1 MSESVAA
8 DLLLTGGKFVT
19 LDPDER
25 IVAALAA
32 RDGKIVALGES
43 EDLAGLAGIATR
55 VIDLGGRPV
64 IPSIVDSHCHPDG
77 AAARLSRWHSLDP
90 GRIASRAELLDTIA
104 AATGTMAPEAWF
116 AGYRFNER
124 KSGGYP
130 YPSRAELDH
139 ATAGRPLFILRTDG
153 HLGLVNSA
161 ALAALGI
168 DEGTTDPPFGAFD
181 RDPASGAMTGLVRE
195 AAAQLFVERIHADDK
210 VEDIM
215 AGLQAVFDEF
225 LGFGITS
232 VYNSLTTSKAIQA
245 YQRLKD
251 QSLLKPRVGII
262 ASGREEGLVE
272 ALIQAGIRSG
282 FGDNQLRIIGVEWCP
297 DCSTSGRTAAYYEP
311 YVGERALGEPE
322 PNTGML
328 LYDLEDLKSRAVA
341 AHRAGLMVCI
351 EGVGDRGIDFALDA
365 IEAALAADPKPDH
378 RMRVEHCCY
387 VTPAILE
394 RLKRLGVT
402 DSSATGFMYE
412 LGDAYRAN
420 RGEEA
425 MRCMWPHRA
434 LIDADVPAPGHSDAY
449 VCTPNPFTAV
459 WAMVCRKSDSGGPL
473 DAPGAPSQAI
483 NVTEALRA
491 YTLLGAYSG
500 REEEVK
506 GSLEVGKLADLAVLD
521 RDILTI
527 PPEEI
532 REVQVDMTFVGG
544 ALVFQRA

>member
-55 VIDLGGRPV
+55 VIDLGGRTV
-64 IPSIVDSHCHPDG
+64 IPGIVDSHCHPDG

-124 KSGGYP
+124 KSGG

-328 LYDLEDLKSRAVA
+328 LYDLEDLKARAVA

>member
-1 MSESVAA
+1 
-8 DLLLTGGKFVT
+8 
-19 LDPDER
+19 
-25 IVAALAA
+25 
-32 RDGKIVALGES
+32 
-43 EDLAGLAGIATR
+43 
-55 VIDLGGRPV
+55 
-64 IPSIVDSHCHPDG
+64 
-77 AAARLSRWHSLDP
+77 LDP

-104 AATGTMAPEAWF
+104 AATGTIAPEAWF

-130 YPSRAELDH
+130 SRAELDR

-282 FGDNQLRIIGVEWCP
+282 FGDDQLRIIGVEWCP

-328 LYDLEDLKSRAVA
+328 LYDLEDLKARAVA

>member
-43 EDLAGLAGIATR
+43 EDLAGLARTGTR
-55 VIDLGGRPV
+55 VIDLGGRTV
-64 IPSIVDSHCHPDG
+64 IPGIVDSHCHPDG

-104 AATGTMAPEAWF
+104 AATGTMAPAAWF

-130 YPSRAELDH
+130 SREELDR
-139 ATAGRPLFILRTDG
+139 AAGVRPLFILRTDG

-215 AGLQAVFDEF
+215 VGLQAVFDEF
-225 LGFGITS
+225 LGFGITT

-282 FGDNQLRIIGVEWCP
+282 FGDDQLRIIGVEWCP
-297 DCSTSGRTAAYYEP
+297 DCSTSGRTAAYHEP

-328 LYDLEDLKSRAVA
+328 LYDMEDLKARAVA